1 MAKEKKPIK
10 KQFVKRSNFTEDAV
24 MDINFFKEDIDEMDI
39 QYEES
44 KKLYDEIHELFASTT
59 GGDYVPTRNLRDISE
74 LTKSLS
80 ATRSLCVDIINKRN
94 SMKKTLVD
102 IVSKRKGNESEND
115 VISETA
121 RKIVE
126 CVNAQSVADA
136 VRNATV
142 KSDGSKIVKPAVNQM
157 INHTQDESNLLDN
170 AINNALKEGKIT
182 MTKNDECIAIADYIV
197 PKFDQETKQIV
208 AVDSRNG
215 QVVEDFPKER
225 LPEGNVINIEDG
237 FVRLKS
243 GESVGFL
250 GDDDFDPDDV
260 ED

>member
-1 MAKEKKPIK
+1 MAKEKKPVK

-44 KKLYDEIHELFASTT
+44 KKLYDEIHELFTSTT

-74 LTKSLS
+74 LTKALS
-80 ATRSLCVDIINKRN
+80 TTRSLCVDIINKRN
-94 SMKKTLVD
+94 GMKKTLVD

-142 KSDGSKIVKPAVNQM
+142 KSDGTRTVKPAVNQI

-170 AINNALKEGKIT
+170 AINDALKKGKIT

-208 AVDSRNG
+208 AVDRRNG
-215 QVVEDFPKER
+215 QVVEGFPKER
-225 LPEGNVINIEDG
+225 LPEGNITNIEDG

-250 GDDDFDPDDV
+250 GDDDFDPDDM